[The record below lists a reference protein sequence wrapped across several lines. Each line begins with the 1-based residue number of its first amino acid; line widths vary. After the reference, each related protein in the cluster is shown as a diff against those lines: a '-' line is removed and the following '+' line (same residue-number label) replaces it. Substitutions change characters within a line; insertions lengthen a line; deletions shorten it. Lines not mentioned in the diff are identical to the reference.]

1 MFCVL
6 FFVGDLR
13 DDSNLDFIKEYN
25 RVLVVVCDDFFFVR
39 YKRITGLSQFVVK
52 VIGVNVEQVVF
63 QMLQVMF
70 GGCRTE
76 DEKMKMVDDFL
87 DVKFF
92 LGINMEGVYFNKN
105 RLNDR

>member
-1 MFCVL
+1 
-6 FFVGDLR
+6 
-13 DDSNLDFIKEYN
+13 
-25 RVLVVVCDDFFFVR
+25 
-39 YKRITGLSQFVVK
+39 
-52 VIGVNVEQVVF
+52 
-63 QMLQVMF
+63 MLQVMF